1 MNHDNW
7 GKAGEKKTENQ
18 PRLRRKVKYNK
29 MTSERVKCFAPC
41 SLANG
46 RTQITAKE
54 KTLLEISGDWLHMA
68 NLQPHAACVTFTNQ
82 WECLPSNSTGSL
94 VKVAGVGH
102 TDETFQDVRK
112 ECQWRTL
119 TPTRSFM
126 SLPIY
131 FILSCQLAE
140 LTLILITGGLHP
152 SQEK

>member
-1 MNHDNW
+1 MTTE
-7 GKAGEKKTENQ
+7 GRQEKVIDNQ
-18 PRLRRKVKYNK
+18 PKLRRKLKYNK
-29 MTSERVKCFAPC
+29 MSSERVKCFASC
-41 SLANG
+41 SLASG
-46 RTQITAKE
+46 RTQIIAKE
-54 KTLLEISGDWLHMA
+54 KMLLETSGDWLHMA
-68 NLQPHAACVTFTNQ
+68 NLQPHAASVTFTNQ

-112 ECQWRTL
+112 ECRWRTL

-131 FILSCQLAE
+131 FILNCQLAE